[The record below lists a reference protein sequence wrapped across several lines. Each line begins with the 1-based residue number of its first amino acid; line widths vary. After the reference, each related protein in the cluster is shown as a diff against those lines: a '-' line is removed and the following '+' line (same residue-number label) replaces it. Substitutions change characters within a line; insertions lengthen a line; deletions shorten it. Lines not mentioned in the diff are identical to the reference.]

1 MDELS
6 TKFNNLML
14 SEMGLE
20 VGAQRRLYDQDT
32 GDALQFEGKN
42 LYAPGHT
49 PPFPDCQEFDP
60 YNSHKMMY
68 QMFSYYTA
76 KLAEAGEI
84 PEFSVIYNTDA
95 PNGRGRV
102 EIKNNSDK
110 ITSDAYQRD
119 QCRYAD
125 LILRINGE
133 EDPMSILKEFDIPK
147 TKEPIKKAAPKK
159 NTDSNKKYP
168 SKKK

>member
-49 PPFPDCQEFDP
+49 PPHPDCQEFDP
-60 YNSHKMMY
+60 YNSYKMMY

-76 KLAEAGEI
+76 KLADAGEI
-84 PEFSVIYNTDA
+84 PEYSVIYNTDA
-95 PNGRGRV
+95 SNGKGRV
-102 EIKNNSDK
+102 EIKNNTDK

-147 TKEPIKKAAPKK
+147 AKDSVKK
-159 NTDSNKKYP
+159 NSNKKVNTSNKKYIP
-168 SKKK
+168 KKK